1 VQRKIKGNLESGPG
15 CRLRP
20 NIPNIKTNVG
30 GTKMYRGKS
39 RKWLLTP
46 ILATVALSLGL
57 GVYGVQVLRGDAEV
71 EGASGEHDADAPQV
85 LQCYNLE
92 EGDLQSERALLTTDN
107 FGRDVVGIT
116 QATMMCEQARKF
128 HPSASGGTTT
138 GTLGDHVFEC
148 YRLVAGADPNDQV
161 RLTTRNFGD
170 DRVVVRKAVMMCEGA
185 RKEHAVE
192 PGQEPNSFGTPGE
205 HVLACYR
212 IQGGDNPQA
221 KVELANRNFGK
232 DRVIVGPAIIMCEEA
247 NKRTH
252 NNGEGVGQPNG
263 FVWECYAL
271 NHGDDPNA
279 TVVLETKNFG
289 KDKVIV
295 RHARMMCERARKDH
309 SASLGD
315 ADVLTD

>member
-1 VQRKIKGNLESGPG
+1 
-15 CRLRP
+15 
-20 NIPNIKTNVG
+20 
-30 GTKMYRGKS
+30 MYRGKS
-39 RKWLLTP
+39 RKWLISP
-46 ILATVALSLGL
+46 ILVAAALSLGL
-57 GVYGVQVLRGDAEV
+57 GVYGLQSLRGEAEV
-71 EGASGEHDADAPQV
+71 EGASREHAADAPQI
-85 LQCYNLE
+85 LQCYHLE

-128 HPSASGGTTT
+128 HPSTTGDGQGTTT

-148 YRLVAGADPNDQV
+148 YRLIGGADPDDQV

-192 PGQEPNSFGTPGE
+192 PGQAPGSFGTPGE

-212 IQGGDNPQA
+212 IQEGDNPQA
-221 KVELANRNFGK
+221 RVELENRNFGK
-232 DRVIVGPAIIMCEEA
+232 DRVVVGPAVIMCEEA

-271 NHGDDPNA
+271 DEGDDPGA

-295 RHARMMCERARKDH
+295 RNARMMCERARKDH
-309 SASLGD
+309 FSSLGG
-315 ADVLTD
+315 ADGLTG